1 MSLFN
6 RSINVEVEEENGG
19 VIRLNGRLR
28 DTQQGKTI
36 HEIEANMSVR
46 VTDGEIVKIEGK
58 MLKVPMDE
66 CSGALK
72 TLKKLRGNRVRPG
85 YGKLV
90 RQNIGSNEGCVHL
103 ASLLLAMGNV
113 SVQGSATYARERM
126 SDEGETN
133 ALMRKVAEELN
144 LLDSC
149 ICWRE
154 DGPIVR
160 EWEEKETL

>member
-1 MSLFN
+1 MPLFN

-19 VIRLNGRLR
+19 VIRLKGKLH
-28 DTQQGKTI
+28 DTQGGKTI
-36 HEIEANMSVR
+36 HEIEAKMSVR

-58 MLKVPMDE
+58 MPQVPMDE
-66 CSGALK
+66 CEKALK
-72 TLKKLRGNRVRPG
+72 TLQNLRGKRIRPG

-90 RQNIGSNEGCVHL
+90 RQSIGSNEGCVHL
-103 ASLLLAMGNV
+103 ASLLLTMGNV
-113 SVQGSATYARERM
+113 SVQGSATYVRERI
-126 SDEGETN
+126 SDEKETD

-144 LLDSC
+144 LLNSC

-160 EWEEKETL
+160 DWEKRGAL